1 MNRRRFL
8 LTSLAGALAAPLC
21 AEAQQAGKVFRIG
34 LLGSVP
40 VSDPAAARLWGGFI
54 DGLRELG
61 YVERQNVVI
70 EGRFSEGRA
79 ERFPNLA
86 SDLVRLRVD
95 IIVAAGP
102 VAPLA
107 AKQATNTIPIVM
119 TNHGDP
125 VGTGLVASLGRPGGN
140 VTGLSILH
148 PAVVGKQI
156 EFLKQ
161 VVPKIDRVAVL
172 TNPGNPTRT
181 LMLREAKAALGLL
194 QVLDVR
200 GPSEF
205 DSAFSAMRANRSD
218 ALLIL
223 IDPMLFGERSRLADL
238 AAKHSLPAV
247 SGVREFADAGI
258 LMTYGAT
265 LSHLFRRAAIFVNK
279 ILKGAKA
286 ADLPVEQPTTFEFV
300 INLKTAKALGLTI
313 PPSLLA
319 RTDQVLE

>member
-1 MNRRRFL
+1 
-8 LTSLAGALAAPLC
+8 
-21 AEAQQAGKVFRIG
+21 VFRIG

-40 VSDPAAARLWGGFI
+40 LSDPAAARLWGGFI

-61 YVERQNVVI
+61 YVEGQNVVI

-79 ERFPNLA
+79 ERFPSLA
-86 SDLVRLRVD
+86 ADLVRLRVD

-161 VVPKIDRVAVL
+161 VVPRIDRVAVL
-172 TNPGNPTRT
+172 ANPGNPTRT
-181 LMLREAKAALGLL
+181 RMLSEAKAAIGLL

-238 AAKHSLPAV
+238 AAKHRLPAV

-265 LSHLFRRAAIFVNK
+265 LSHLFRRAAIYVDK
-279 ILKGAKA
+279 ILKGAKP
-286 ADLPVEQPTTFEFV
+286 ADLPVEQPTTFELF

-319 RTDQVLE
+319 RADQVLE